1 MKPMADEENDKIGAQ
16 LSFDLVASNINLA
29 RVFAAVA
36 RSAYDLG
43 NLDDGESAR
52 LKAIKFYC
60 EAVRPVLQMTKDY
73 RESFSSELQNLRIQI
88 EWLPV
93 QKCGSNNLF
102 AETHEDASMK
112 HLLKLLA
119 EKA

>member
-1 MKPMADEENDKIGAQ
+1 MKLMADEENDKIGAQ

-36 RSAYDLG
+36 RSAYDAG
-43 NLDDGESAR
+43 KLDDGESAR
-52 LKAIKFYC
+52 LKAIRFYC
-60 EAVRPVLQMTKDY
+60 EALRSVLQMTKEH

-93 QKCGSNNLF
+93 QKLRSGNLS

-119 EKA
+119 EKG